1 MYPLKDKNISFY
13 LRGGGEGGVTYA
25 VIFLNESERR
35 QLSPIN
41 KTVSLPPS

>member
-1 MYPLKDKNISFY
+1 MYPLKDKNILFY
-13 LRGGGEGGVTYA
+13 LRVEGGGVTYA

>member
-1 MYPLKDKNISFY
+1 MYPLKDKNILFY
-13 LRGGGEGGVTYA
+13 LRGGGGGVTYA